1 MKRSTIKE
9 TFGGEVPFTKFIAD
23 DKTTNSRLLD
33 AIDSYLSDDYSI
45 APEEHTN
52 DNKRVDLVVRGA
64 DGEIS
69 HVIESQDA
77 TGWLDSIHSSK
88 ITYYMY
94 DRGCNDGVLLCE
106 DASEHVKGYVKF
118 VNENTPWRIT
128 LISCVVFDN
137 KHVEFVPLMRPTDLA
152 DKRIRTIS
160 RNIDP
165 SSYETTQAIA
175 DMYPEL
181 FTHIAKKYVSKNNA
195 GNTGMNIGLDPLKNG
210 YNITMF
216 HNQKYNNDIFKK
228 SFTDLCTRLGE
239 VPSFQK
245 DKGFV
250 NGKGYSLERSVE
262 IFKEFVGSLEN
273 GTLEYKE
280 LL

>member
-1 MKRSTIKE
+1 
-9 TFGGEVPFTKFIAD
+9 
-23 DKTTNSRLLD
+23 
-33 AIDSYLSDDYSI
+33 
-45 APEEHTN
+45 
-52 DNKRVDLVVRGA
+52 
-64 DGEIS
+64 
-69 HVIESQDA
+69 
-77 TGWLDSIHSSK
+77 
-88 ITYYMY
+88 
-94 DRGCNDGVLLCE
+94 
-106 DASEHVKGYVKF
+106 
-118 VNENTPWRIT
+118 
-128 LISCVVFDN
+128 
-137 KHVEFVPLMRPTDLA
+137 MRPTDLV

-160 RNIDP
+160 RNTDP

-181 FTHIAKKYVSKNNA
+181 FTRIAKKYVSTNNV

-280 LL
+280 ML